1 MAEDETKPP
10 AVGLPLFAVTIFWG
24 AFLLFLVQPLIGK
37 YILPWFGG
45 TPGVWTTC
53 LLFFQCLLLG
63 GYAYAH
69 CLNYFLPLRKQVIV
83 HGVLLALAVITLPIT
98 PGESLKPTGNE
109 SPTLQI
115 LLLLTLSIGLPY
127 LVLSATGPL
136 MQAWFARTHPGRSPY
151 RLYALSNVGSLLAL
165 VGYPFLVEPWST
177 RTSQVNGWSLGML
190 FYGAACGW
198 LAWRLYRAK
207 DAGKM
212 EMEESREETKLAKA
226 MRWPLWLALPACG
239 TALLMATTNK
249 LCLDVAV
256 VPFLW
261 VLPLALYLI
270 TFIICFDNPRWYVR
284 EYFVPLLVPLWLGVF
299 WALNEGVDMDI
310 VLQIS
315 LYCGALFV
323 SCMVCHGELYR
334 LRPEPARLTQYFLG
348 ISGGGALGGLFVAV
362 LAPMFFNGYWE
373 YHIALW
379 AVGLLF
385 LVACVVGREDW
396 RLSKWHLRIV
406 LLSCWVAVC
415 WALLAHTSLSYF
427 WRVLATVAPFAV
439 ACGLTRVVFHHWWA
453 PKRRTEPREIYS
465 GIFGALGALTLTLV
479 ALVIAGD
486 WSLNNKFHYLNQFH
500 PGLWAAVALL
510 ALNAF
515 VWNSVRDWRGWS
527 IHWGWAAGGWVPVL
541 VALGAGLVAQAQDTY
556 RKEGGTLVYRE
567 RGFYG
572 MLKVTEYS
580 ANDDP
585 YRLLLNGRITHG
597 YQFTDEGSSGRVT
610 TYYGSPTGVG
620 LAVQYFPLDENA
632 TGMRVGVVGLGVGTL
647 AGYART
653 GDHYR
658 LYEINQQV
666 VDLSS
671 QKADM
676 FTYLRDAKKRGAEV
690 EVVLGD
696 ARLSMEAELRAGQPQ
711 GFHVL
716 ALDAFSSDSIPVHLL
731 TKESVAIYL
740 KHLAPNGV
748 LAVHISNRY
757 LDLEPVVRRLA
768 MEFDLSMMVV
778 ENQNG
783 GLGEHWVYG
792 SSWVLLGRNP
802 EVFDIPE
809 MWGYPLVEFTEKED
823 LPLWSDDYASI
834 FRIMHKPEWWNRW
847 ADRWKKLI
855 GQK

>member
-1 MAEDETKPP
+1 MADSETKAS

-69 CLNYFLPLRKQVIV
+69 CLNHFFPLRKQVII
-83 HGVLLALAVITLPIT
+83 HGVLLTLAVITLPIT
-98 PGESLKPTGNE
+98 PSESLKPVGGE

-115 LLLLTLSIGLPY
+115 LLLLALSIGLPY

-136 MQAWFARTHPGRSPY
+136 VQAWFARTHPGRSPY

-165 VGYPFLVEPWST
+165 VGYPFLVEPWSS

-207 DAGKM
+207 DVGKV
-212 EMEESREETKLAKA
+212 ELEESSEETPLSKA

-284 EYFVPLLVPLWLGVF
+284 EYFVPLLVPLWVGVI
-299 WALNEGVDMDI
+299 WALKEGVDMGI
-310 VLQIS
+310 LTQVGL
-315 LYCGALFV
+315 LCGALFV

-362 LAPMFFNGYWE
+362 LAPLWFDGYWE
-373 YHIALW
+373 FHISLW

-385 LVACVVGREDW
+385 FVACCVRREDW
-396 RLSKWHLRIV
+396 RVTKWHLRLI
-406 LLSCWVAVC
+406 LLGCWLTVC
-415 WALLAHTSLSYF
+415 LALLKDSSLSGK
-427 WRVLATVAPFAV
+427 WRALSVMVPFVV
-439 ACGLTRVVFHHWWA
+439 ACLLTRLVYRQWWG
-453 PKRRTEPREIYS
+453 PLRRTELRELYA
-465 GIFGALGALTLTLV
+465 GIFGAFGALTLTLV

-486 WSLNNKFHYLNQFH
+486 YLVNSKFHYLNQFH
-500 PGLWAAVALL
+500 PGIWVVTALL

-515 VWNSVRDWRGWS
+515 VWNSVRTWRGWR
-527 IHWGWAAGGWVPVL
+527 IQWGWAAGGWVPVM
-541 VALGAGLVAQAQDTY
+541 VALAVGLIVQARDG
-556 RKEGGTLVYRE
+556 RGDVIYRE

-572 MLKVTEYS
+572 ILKISEFS
-580 ANDDP
+580 LGDDEF
-585 YRLLLNGRITHG
+585 RLLLNGRITHG
-597 YQFTDEGSSGRVT
+597 YQFTGTEASKRVT
-610 TYYGSPTGVG
+610 TYYGPPTGVG
-620 LAVQYFPLDENA
+620 LAVQYFPIDANSTEGL
-632 TGMRVGVVGLGVGTL
+632 RVGVVGLGVGTL
-647 AGYART
+647 AGYAGQ

-658 LYEINQQV
+658 MYEINPQV
-666 VDLSS
+666 VKLS
-671 QKADM
+671 ALEVGT
-676 FTYLRDAKKRGAEV
+676 FTYLLQAKDRGAEV

-696 ARLSMEAELRAGQPQ
+696 ARLSMEAELRAGKPQ

-731 TKESVAIYL
+731 TREAVAIYL
-740 KHLAPNGV
+740 KHLDPKGV
-748 LAVHISNRY
+748 LAIHISNRY

-768 MEFDLSMMVV
+768 REFGLTMMVV
-778 ENQNG
+778 DNLEG
-783 GLGEHWVYG
+783 GLGEEWIYG
-792 SSWVLLGRNP
+792 STWVLLGRDP
-802 EVFDIPE
+802 EFFEIPALF
-809 MWGYPLVEFTEKED
+809 GYPLADLTEDED
-823 LPLWSDDYASI
+823 SPLWSDDYASI
-834 FRIMHKPEWWNRW
+834 FRIMYKPNWWYRW
-847 ADRWKKLI
+847 GDRWKRLT
-855 GQK
+855 GQAQ

>member
-1 MAEDETKPP
+1 MAESETKAS

-69 CLNYFLPLRKQVIV
+69 CLNHFFPLRKQVII

-98 PGESLKPTGNE
+98 PSESLKPVGGE

-115 LLLLTLSIGLPY
+115 LLLLALSIGLPY

-136 MQAWFARTHPGRSPY
+136 VQAWFARTHPGRSPY

-165 VGYPFLVEPWST
+165 VGYPFLVEPWSS
-177 RTSQVNGWSLGML
+177 RTSQVNGWSWGML

-207 DAGKM
+207 DVGKV
-212 EMEESREETKLAKA
+212 ELEESTEESPLSKA
-226 MRWPLWLALPACG
+226 MRWLLWLALPACG

-284 EYFVPLLVPLWLGVF
+284 EYFVPLLVPLWVGVI
-299 WALNEGVDMDI
+299 WALKEGVDMGI
-310 VLQIS
+310 LTQVGL
-315 LYCGALFV
+315 LCGALFV

-362 LAPMFFNGYWE
+362 LAPLWFDGYWE
-373 YHIALW
+373 FHISLW
-379 AVGLLF
+379 TVGLLF
-385 LVACVVGREDW
+385 FVACCVRREDW
-396 RLSKWHLRIV
+396 RVTKWHLRLI
-406 LLSCWVAVC
+406 LLGCWLTVC
-415 WALLAHTSLSYF
+415 LALLKDSSLNGK
-427 WRVLATVAPFAV
+427 WRALSVMVPFVV
-439 ACGLTRVVFHHWWA
+439 ACLLTRLVYQQWWG
-453 PKRRTEPREIYS
+453 PLRRTESRELYA
-465 GIFGALGALTLTLV
+465 GIIGAFGALTLTLV

-486 WSLNNKFHYLNQFH
+486 SLVNSKFHYLNQFH
-500 PGLWAAVALL
+500 PGIWVVTALL

-515 VWNSVRDWRGWS
+515 VWNSVRTWRGWR
-527 IHWGWAAGGWVPVL
+527 IQWGWAAGGWVPVL
-541 VALGAGLVAQAQDTY
+541 VALAVGLIIQARDG
-556 RKEGGTLVYRE
+556 RGDAIYRE

-572 MLKVTEYS
+572 ILKISEFS
-580 ANDDP
+580 LGDDEF
-585 YRLLLNGRITHG
+585 RLLLNGRITHG
-597 YQFTDEGSSGRVT
+597 YQFTGTEASKRVT
-610 TYYGSPTGVG
+610 TYYGPPTGVG
-620 LAVQYFPLDENA
+620 IAVQHFPIDANSTQGL
-632 TGMRVGVVGLGVGTL
+632 RVGVVGLGVGTL
-647 AGYART
+647 AGYAEQ
-653 GDHYR
+653 GDYYR
-658 LYEINQQV
+658 MYEINPQV
-666 VDLSS
+666 VKLS
-671 QKADM
+671 ALEVGT
-676 FTYLRDAKKRGAEV
+676 FTYLLQAKDRGAEV

-696 ARLSMEAELRAGQPQ
+696 ARLSMEAELRAGKPQ

-731 TKESVAIYL
+731 TREAVAIYL
-740 KHLAPNGV
+740 KHLDPKGV

-768 MEFDLSMMVV
+768 REFGLTMMVV
-778 ENQNG
+778 NNLDG
-783 GLGEHWVYG
+783 GIDEEWVYG
-792 SSWVLLGRNP
+792 SAWVLLGRDP
-802 EVFDIPE
+802 EFFE
-809 MWGYPLVEFTEKED
+809 TAALFGYPFADLTEDED
-823 LPLWSDDYASI
+823 SPLWSDDYASI
-834 FRIMHKPEWWNRW
+834 FRIMYKPDWWYRW
-847 ADRWKKLI
+847 GDRWKRLT
-855 GQK
+855 GQAQ

>member
-1 MAEDETKPP
+1 MADGETKTP

-69 CLNYFLPLRKQVIV
+69 CLNHFFPLRKQVII

-98 PGESLKPTGNE
+98 PSETLKPTGGE

-136 MQAWFARTHPGRSPY
+136 VQAWFARTHPGRSPY

-177 RTSQVNGWSLGML
+177 RTAQVNGWSLGMFL
-190 FYGAACGW
+190 YGAACGW
-198 LAWRLYRAK
+198 LAWRLYCAK
-207 DAGKM
+207 DAGKV
-212 EMEESREETKLAKA
+212 ELEESREETKLTKA

-249 LCLDVAV
+249 VCLDVAV

-299 WALNEGVDMDI
+299 WALDEGVDMDI

-315 LYCGALFV
+315 LYCAALFI

-362 LAPMFFNGYWE
+362 LAPLWFNGYWE

-379 AVGLLF
+379 AVGLLL
-385 LVACVVGREDW
+385 LVACVVGREHW
-396 RLSKWHLRIV
+396 RMTKWHLRIV
-406 LLSCWVAVC
+406 LLGCWVAVC
-415 WALLAHTSLSYF
+415 WALLDHTSLSTH
-427 WRVLATVAPFAV
+427 WRVVAMLLPFAM

-453 PKRRTEPREIYS
+453 PTRRTEPREIYS

-479 ALVIAGD
+479 ALVIAGEMRAT
-486 WSLNNKFHYLNQFH
+486 SKFHYLNQFH
-500 PGLWAAVALL
+500 PGVWVATALL

-515 VWNSVRDWRGWS
+515 VWNSVRDWRGWR
-527 IHWGWAAGGWVPVL
+527 IHWGWPAGGWVPVL
-541 VALGAGLVAQAQDTY
+541 VALGVGLVVQARDG
-556 RKEGGTLVYRE
+556 RGDAIYRE

-572 MLKVTEYS
+572 IIKISEFSLEG
-580 ANDDP
+580 DDF
-585 YRLLLNGRITHG
+585 RLLLNGRITHG
-597 YQFTDEGSSGRVT
+597 YQFTEAEASGRVT
-610 TYYGSPTGVG
+610 TYYGPPTGVG

-632 TGMRVGVVGLGVGTL
+632 TGGLRVGVVGLGVGTL
-647 AGYART
+647 AGYAGK
-653 GDHYR
+653 GDYYR
-658 LYEINQQV
+658 MYEINPQV
-666 VDLSS
+666 VNLSS
-671 QKADM
+671 LEVGT
-676 FTYLRDAKKRGAEV
+676 FTYLLQAKERGAKV

-696 ARLSMEAELRAGQPQ
+696 ARLSMEEELRADKPQ

-716 ALDAFSSDSIPVHLL
+716 ALDAFSSDAIPVHLL

-740 KHLAPNGV
+740 KHLDPKGV

-768 MEFDLSMMVV
+768 REFDLTMMVV
-778 ENQNG
+778 DNPDG
-783 GLGEHWVYG
+783 GFGEEWVYG
-792 SSWVLLGRNP
+792 STWVLLGRDP
-802 EVFDIPE
+802 AFFEIPE
-809 MWGYPLVEFTEKED
+809 LWGYPLADLTQKED
-823 LPLWSDDYASI
+823 SPLWSDDYASI
-834 FRIMHKPEWWNRW
+834 FRIMYKPAWWYRW
-847 ADRWKKLI
+847 ADRWKKLT
-855 GQK
+855 GQKP

>member
-1 MAEDETKPP
+1 MADSETKAS

-69 CLNYFLPLRKQVIV
+69 CLNHFFPLRKQVII
-83 HGVLLALAVITLPIT
+83 HGVLLTLAVITLPIT
-98 PGESLKPTGNE
+98 PSESLKPVGGE

-115 LLLLTLSIGLPY
+115 LLLLALSIGLPY

-136 MQAWFARTHPGRSPY
+136 VQAWFARTHPGRSPY

-165 VGYPFLVEPWST
+165 VGYPFLVEPWSS

-207 DAGKM
+207 DVGKV
-212 EMEESREETKLAKA
+212 ELEESSEETPLSKA

-284 EYFVPLLVPLWLGVF
+284 EYFVPLLVPLWVGVI
-299 WALNEGVDMDI
+299 WALKEGVDMGI
-310 VLQIS
+310 LTQVGL
-315 LYCGALFV
+315 LCGALFV

-362 LAPMFFNGYWE
+362 LAPLWFDGYWE
-373 YHIALW
+373 FHISLW

-385 LVACVVGREDW
+385 FVACCVRREDW
-396 RLSKWHLRIV
+396 RVTKWHLRLI
-406 LLSCWVAVC
+406 LLGCWLTVC
-415 WALLAHTSLSYF
+415 LALLKDSSLSGK
-427 WRVLATVAPFAV
+427 WRALSVMVPFVV
-439 ACGLTRVVFHHWWA
+439 ACLLTRLVYRQWWG
-453 PKRRTEPREIYS
+453 PLRRTELRELYA
-465 GIFGALGALTLTLV
+465 GIFGAFGALTLTLV

-486 WSLNNKFHYLNQFH
+486 YLVNSKFHYLNQFH
-500 PGLWAAVALL
+500 PGIWVVTALL

-515 VWNSVRDWRGWS
+515 VWNSVRTWRGWR
-527 IHWGWAAGGWVPVL
+527 IQWGWAAGGWVPVM
-541 VALGAGLVAQAQDTY
+541 VALAVGLIVQARDG
-556 RKEGGTLVYRE
+556 RGDVIYRE

-572 MLKVTEYS
+572 ILKISEFS
-580 ANDDP
+580 LGDDEF
-585 YRLLLNGRITHG
+585 RLLLNGRITHG
-597 YQFTDEGSSGRVT
+597 YQFTGTEASKRVT
-610 TYYGSPTGVG
+610 TYYGPPTGVG
-620 LAVQYFPLDENA
+620 LAVQYFPIDANSTEGL
-632 TGMRVGVVGLGVGTL
+632 RVGVVGLGVGTL
-647 AGYART
+647 AGYAEQ

-658 LYEINQQV
+658 MYEINPQV
-666 VDLSS
+666 VKLS
-671 QKADM
+671 ALEVGT
-676 FTYLRDAKKRGAEV
+676 FTYLLQAKDRGAEV

-696 ARLSMEAELRAGQPQ
+696 ARLSMEAELRAGKPQ

-731 TKESVAIYL
+731 TREAVAIYL
-740 KHLAPNGV
+740 KHLDPKGV
-748 LAVHISNRY
+748 LAIHISNRY

-768 MEFDLSMMVV
+768 REFGLTMMVV
-778 ENQNG
+778 DNLEG
-783 GLGEHWVYG
+783 GLGEEWIYG
-792 SSWVLLGRNP
+792 STWVLLGRDP
-802 EVFDIPE
+802 EFFEIPALF
-809 MWGYPLVEFTEKED
+809 GYPLADLTEDED
-823 LPLWSDDYASI
+823 SPLWSDDYASI
-834 FRIMHKPEWWNRW
+834 FRIMYKPNWWYRW
-847 ADRWKKLI
+847 GDRWKRLT
-855 GQK
+855 GQAQ

>member
-1 MAEDETKPP
+1 
-10 AVGLPLFAVTIFWG
+10 
-24 AFLLFLVQPLIGK
+24 
-37 YILPWFGG
+37 
-45 TPGVWTTC
+45 
-53 LLFFQCLLLG
+53 
-63 GYAYAH
+63 
-69 CLNYFLPLRKQVIV
+69 
-83 HGVLLALAVITLPIT
+83 
-98 PGESLKPTGNE
+98 
-109 SPTLQI
+109 
-115 LLLLTLSIGLPY
+115 
-127 LVLSATGPL
+127 
-136 MQAWFARTHPGRSPY
+136 
-151 RLYALSNVGSLLAL
+151 
-165 VGYPFLVEPWST
+165 
-177 RTSQVNGWSLGML
+177 
-190 FYGAACGW
+190 
-198 LAWRLYRAK
+198 
-207 DAGKM
+207 
-212 EMEESREETKLAKA
+212 
-226 MRWPLWLALPACG
+226 
-239 TALLMATTNK
+239 
-249 LCLDVAV
+249 
-256 VPFLW
+256 
-261 VLPLALYLI
+261 
-270 TFIICFDNPRWYVR
+270 
-284 EYFVPLLVPLWLGVF
+284 
-299 WALNEGVDMDI
+299 
-310 VLQIS
+310 
-315 LYCGALFV
+315 
-323 SCMVCHGELYR
+323 
-334 LRPEPARLTQYFLG
+334 
-348 ISGGGALGGLFVAV
+348 
-362 LAPMFFNGYWE
+362 
-373 YHIALW
+373 
-379 AVGLLF
+379 
-385 LVACVVGREDW
+385 
-396 RLSKWHLRIV
+396 
-406 LLSCWVAVC
+406 
-415 WALLAHTSLSYF
+415 
-427 WRVLATVAPFAV
+427 
-439 ACGLTRVVFHHWWA
+439 
-453 PKRRTEPREIYS
+453 
-465 GIFGALGALTLTLV
+465 
-479 ALVIAGD
+479 
-486 WSLNNKFHYLNQFH
+486 
-500 PGLWAAVALL
+500 
-510 ALNAF
+510 
-515 VWNSVRDWRGWS
+515 
-527 IHWGWAAGGWVPVL
+527 
-541 VALGAGLVAQAQDTY
+541 
-556 RKEGGTLVYRE
+556 
-567 RGFYG
+567 

-783 GLGEHWVYG
+783 GLSEHWVYG

>member
-1 MAEDETKPP
+1 MADSETKAS

-69 CLNYFLPLRKQVIV
+69 CLNHFFPLRKQVII
-83 HGVLLALAVITLPIT
+83 HGVLLTLAVITLPIT
-98 PGESLKPTGNE
+98 PSESLKPVGGE

-115 LLLLTLSIGLPY
+115 LLLLALSIGLPY

-136 MQAWFARTHPGRSPY
+136 VQAWFARTHPGRSPY

-165 VGYPFLVEPWST
+165 VGYPFLVEPWSS

-207 DAGKM
+207 DVGKV
-212 EMEESREETKLAKA
+212 ELEESSEETPLSKA

-284 EYFVPLLVPLWLGVF
+284 EYFVPLLVPLWVGVI
-299 WALNEGVDMDI
+299 WALKEGVDMGI
-310 VLQIS
+310 LTQVGL
-315 LYCGALFV
+315 LCGALFV

-362 LAPMFFNGYWE
+362 LAPLWFDGYWE
-373 YHIALW
+373 FHISLW

-385 LVACVVGREDW
+385 FVACCVRREDW
-396 RLSKWHLRIV
+396 RVTKWHLRLI
-406 LLSCWVAVC
+406 LLGCWLTVC
-415 WALLAHTSLSYF
+415 LALLKDSSLSGK
-427 WRVLATVAPFAV
+427 WRALSVMVPFVV
-439 ACGLTRVVFHHWWA
+439 ACLLTRLVYRQWWG
-453 PKRRTEPREIYS
+453 PLRRTELRELYA
-465 GIFGALGALTLTLV
+465 GIFGAFGALTLTLV

-486 WSLNNKFHYLNQFH
+486 YLVNSKFHYLNQFH
-500 PGLWAAVALL
+500 PGIWVVTALL

-515 VWNSVRDWRGWS
+515 VWNSVRTWRGWR
-527 IHWGWAAGGWVPVL
+527 IQWGWAAGGWVPVM
-541 VALGAGLVAQAQDTY
+541 VALAVGLIVQARDG
-556 RKEGGTLVYRE
+556 RGDVIYRE

-572 MLKVTEYS
+572 ILKISEFS
-580 ANDDP
+580 LGDDEF
-585 YRLLLNGRITHG
+585 RLLLNGRITHG
-597 YQFTDEGSSGRVT
+597 YQFTGTEASKRVT
-610 TYYGSPTGVG
+610 TYYGPPTGVG
-620 LAVQYFPLDENA
+620 LAVQYFPIDANSTEGL
-632 TGMRVGVVGLGVGTL
+632 RVGVVGLGVGTL
-647 AGYART
+647 AGYAEQ

-658 LYEINQQV
+658 MYEINPQV
-666 VDLSS
+666 VKLS
-671 QKADM
+671 ALEVGT
-676 FTYLRDAKKRGAEV
+676 FTYLLQAKDRGAEV

-696 ARLSMEAELRAGQPQ
+696 ARLSMEAELRAGKPQ

-731 TKESVAIYL
+731 TREAVAIYL
-740 KHLAPNGV
+740 KHLDPKGV
-748 LAVHISNRY
+748 LAIHISNRY

-768 MEFDLSMMVV
+768 REFGLMMMVV
-778 ENQNG
+778 DNLEG
-783 GLGEHWVYG
+783 GLGEEWIYG
-792 SSWVLLGRNP
+792 STWVLLGRDP
-802 EVFDIPE
+802 EFFEIPALF
-809 MWGYPLVEFTEKED
+809 GYPLADLTEDED
-823 LPLWSDDYASI
+823 SPLWSDDYASI
-834 FRIMHKPEWWNRW
+834 FRIMYKPNWWYRW
-847 ADRWKKLI
+847 GDRWKRLT
-855 GQK
+855 GQAQ

>member
-1 MAEDETKPP
+1 MADSETKAS

-69 CLNYFLPLRKQVIV
+69 CLNHFFPLRKQVII
-83 HGVLLALAVITLPIT
+83 HGVLLTLAVITLPIT
-98 PGESLKPTGNE
+98 PSESLKPVGGE

-115 LLLLTLSIGLPY
+115 LLLLALSIGLPY

-136 MQAWFARTHPGRSPY
+136 VQAWFARTHPGRSPY

-165 VGYPFLVEPWST
+165 VGYPFLVEPWSS

-207 DAGKM
+207 DVGKV
-212 EMEESREETKLAKA
+212 ELEESSEETPLSKA

-284 EYFVPLLVPLWLGVF
+284 EYFVPLLVPLWVGVI
-299 WALNEGVDMDI
+299 WALKEGVDMGI
-310 VLQIS
+310 LTQVGL
-315 LYCGALFV
+315 LCGALFV

-362 LAPMFFNGYWE
+362 LAPLWFDGYWE
-373 YHIALW
+373 FHISLW

-385 LVACVVGREDW
+385 FVACCVRREDW
-396 RLSKWHLRIV
+396 RVTKWHLRLI
-406 LLSCWVAVC
+406 LLGCWLTVC
-415 WALLAHTSLSYF
+415 LALLKDSSLSGK
-427 WRVLATVAPFAV
+427 WRALSVMVPFVV
-439 ACGLTRVVFHHWWA
+439 ACLLTRLVYRQWWG
-453 PKRRTEPREIYS
+453 PLRRTELRELYA
-465 GIFGALGALTLTLV
+465 GIFGAFGALTLTLV

-486 WSLNNKFHYLNQFH
+486 YLVNSKFHYLNQFH
-500 PGLWAAVALL
+500 PGIWVVTALL

-515 VWNSVRDWRGWS
+515 VWNSVRNWRGWR
-527 IHWGWAAGGWVPVL
+527 IQWGWAAGGWVPVM
-541 VALGAGLVAQAQDTY
+541 VALAVGLIVQARDG
-556 RKEGGTLVYRE
+556 RGDVIYRE

-572 MLKVTEYS
+572 ILKISEFS
-580 ANDDP
+580 LGDDEF
-585 YRLLLNGRITHG
+585 RLLLNGRITHG
-597 YQFTDEGSSGRVT
+597 YQFTGTEASKRVT
-610 TYYGSPTGVG
+610 TYYGPPTGVG
-620 LAVQYFPLDENA
+620 LAVQYFPIDANSTEGL
-632 TGMRVGVVGLGVGTL
+632 RVGVVGLGVGTL
-647 AGYART
+647 AGYAEQ

-658 LYEINQQV
+658 MYEINPQV
-666 VDLSS
+666 VKLS
-671 QKADM
+671 ALEVGT
-676 FTYLRDAKKRGAEV
+676 FTYLLQAKDRGAEV

-696 ARLSMEAELRAGQPQ
+696 ARLSMEAELRAGKPQ

-731 TKESVAIYL
+731 TREAVAIYL
-740 KHLAPNGV
+740 KHLDPKGV
-748 LAVHISNRY
+748 LAIHISNRY

-768 MEFDLSMMVV
+768 REFGLTMMVV
-778 ENQNG
+778 DNLEG
-783 GLGEHWVYG
+783 GLGEEWIYG
-792 SSWVLLGRNP
+792 STWVLLGRDP
-802 EVFDIPE
+802 EFFEIPALF
-809 MWGYPLVEFTEKED
+809 GYPLADLTEDED
-823 LPLWSDDYASI
+823 SPLWSDDYASI
-834 FRIMHKPEWWNRW
+834 FRIMYKPNWWYRW
-847 ADRWKKLI
+847 GDRWKRLT
-855 GQK
+855 GQAQ